1 MKAEIGRELA
11 AQERAIE
18 TGKKAFHGMARKLP
32 GIVLA
37 IAIGLMAFAV
47 AFPTPAWTQ
56 DKPADNMQILQEKI
70 KADKK
75 LVVAQNM
82 GLTESEAKAFWPVYD
97 QYQND
102 LAAINQRIVG
112 LIESY
117 AADYRA
123 QSMTDEKA
131 KKLIN
136 EFVAIG
142 KAEGGLNESYVPKL
156 SKVLPTKKVAR
167 YLQIENKVRAIVKY
181 ELAKQVPLVE

>member
-1 MKAEIGRELA
+1 MNADVSRELA
-11 AQERAIE
+11 AQERANKSA
-18 TGKKAFHGMARKLP
+18 KKTLHGMARKLP

-37 IAIGLMAFAV
+37 MAIGLMAFV
-47 AFPTPAWTQ
+47 AALPTPAWTQ
-56 DKPADNMQILQEKI
+56 DKPADNMQLLQEKI

-75 LVVAQNM
+75 LLVAQNM

-102 LAAINQRIVG
+102 LTAINQRMIG

-131 KKLIN
+131 KKLIS

-156 SKVLPTKKVAR
+156 SKVLPPKKVAR
-167 YLQIENKVRAIVKY
+167 YLQIENKIRAAIKY
-181 ELAKQVPLVE
+181 ELAGEIPFVQ

>member
-1 MKAEIGRELA
+1 MKAVIGRELA
-11 AQERAIE
+11 VLEI
-18 TGKKAFHGMARKLP
+18 ARKVP

-37 IAIGLMAFAV
+37 IAIGLMAFV
-47 AFPTPAWTQ
+47 AALPTPAWTQ
-56 DKPADNMQILQEKI
+56 DKPSDNMQILQEKI

-75 LVVAQNM
+75 LLVAQNM
-82 GLTESEAKAFWPVYD
+82 GLTESEAKGFWPVYD

-102 LAAINQRIVG
+102 LGAINQRMVG

-142 KAEGGLNESYVPKL
+142 KAEAQLNESYVPKL
-156 SKVLPTKKVAR
+156 SKVLPAMKVAR
-167 YLQIENKVRAIVKY
+167 YLQIENKIRALIKY
-181 ELAKQVPLVE
+181 NLAAEIPLVQ

>member
-1 MKAEIGRELA
+1 MKGEIGKGLV
-11 AQERAIE
+11 AQER
-18 TGKKAFHGMARKLP
+18 TMQSFKKTPHGTARKIP

-37 IAIGLMAFAV
+37 IAFGLMAFTV
-47 AFPTPAWTQ
+47 AFFTPAWAQ
-56 DKPADNMQILQEKI
+56 DKAADNMQILQEKI

-102 LAAINQRIVG
+102 LAAINQRMIS
-112 LIESY
+112 LIQSY
-117 AADYRA
+117 AADYNA

-131 KKLIN
+131 KKLIH

-156 SKVLPTKKVAR
+156 LKVLPPKKVAR
-167 YLQIENKVRAIVKY
+167 YLQIENKIRAAVKY
-181 ELAKQVPLVE
+181 EIAGKVPLVQ

>member
-11 AQERAIE
+11 AQERGIE
-18 TGKKAFHGMARKLP
+18 TRKKAFHGMARKLP
-32 GIVLA
+32 GMVPA
-37 IAIGLMAFAV
+37 IAIGLMALAV
-47 AFPTPAWTQ
+47 AFPIPAWTQ
-56 DKPADNMQILQEKI
+56 DKAADNMQILQEKI

-102 LAAINQRIVG
+102 LAAINQRMIS
-112 LIESY
+112 LIQSY
-117 AADYRA
+117 AADYNA

-131 KKLIN
+131 KKLIH

-156 SKVLPTKKVAR
+156 LKVLPPKKVAR
-167 YLQIENKVRAIVKY
+167 YLQIENKIRAAVKY
-181 ELAKQVPLVE
+181 EIAGKVPLVQ